1 MILREERARPD
12 RVRAWPHAW
21 KLAVA
26 TVCFGAFMGQLDASI
41 VTLTYRPVERAFGT
55 GLAGVQWVSL
65 SYLVTLVALLAPL
78 GRRSD
83 QKGRKLSYL
92 HGFVIFSF
100 ASAACGL
107 APDLAILIAA
117 RVAQGVGAALLQAN
131 SVALVTSCAPRGK
144 LRQALGIQAAAQAV
158 GLALGP
164 TVGAVIVSTVGW
176 RWVFALNVPIGVIAV
191 VAGLLFLPRT
201 VSRAP
206 DSAPNIGSSLLVGS
220 SAVAVLFAMSALSGL
235 QLPAWA
241 PVLVVAAALGG
252 VSWLIV
258 HERRSS
264 DPLLTPVLAVPGMA
278 RGLLVALL
286 TYLVLF
292 GPLVLV
298 PAVIEQRGT
307 SAMLAG
313 LILSALPA
321 GFAVAATTAGGALP
335 RHWGDRRRAAVGAS
349 LAAISLGAALAVPL
363 SPGWTALVLGG
374 LGLGLGVLAP
384 ANNASVMRAVPAS
397 AAATAGGLLNMTRGL
412 GTALGIS
419 LVTLAAH
426 DGGPR
431 LAIGALLGAAVMC
444 ALALRGSSPR
454 PAFDAHQ
461 GAGP

>member
-1 MILREERARPD
+1 VTILTEERARPD

-100 ASAACGL
+100 GSAACGL

-117 RVAQGVGAALLQAN
+117 RVAQGAGAALLQAN
-131 SVALVTSCAPRGK
+131 SVAIVTSCAPRDK
-144 LRQALGIQAAAQAV
+144 LRQALGVQAAAQAV

-201 VSRAP
+201 VARSP

-235 QLPAWA
+235 RLPAWA
-241 PVLVVAAALGG
+241 PLLVVAAALAG

-264 DPLLTPVLAVPGMA
+264 DPLLIPVLSVPGMA

-313 LILSALPA
+313 LTLSALPA
-321 GFAVAATTAGGALP
+321 GFAVAATMAGGALP
-335 RHWGDRRRAAVGAS
+335 RHWGDGRRATVGAS

-363 SPGWTALVLGG
+363 SPGWIALVLGG

-384 ANNASVMRAVPAS
+384 ANNASVMRSVPAS

-419 LVTLAAH
+419 VVTLASH

-431 LAIGALLGAAVMC
+431 LAIAALLGAAVMC
-444 ALALRGSSPR
+444 VLALLGSGPGR
-454 PAFDAHQ
+454 PSTHHD
-461 GAGP
+461 AGP